1 MSDLT
6 TADGFELLEVT
17 YRHKPL
23 GEDPEYYDK
32 TDSVSIARWSKYG
45 NDRLYLNGLNTGD
58 GWISLQGDESG
69 GDKWT
74 KVEAQR
80 ELDGDELTIKVG
92 RPIDIRKGRATYTI
106 TVRVIGDEF
115 GADEDDEDEETEHE
129 VIADGGED
137 LTGHVDDE
145 TIEDAI
151 GAYDDSDHP
160 DATTVEEVRD
170 ILVALNESVQAYW
183 GEWLDNIESGET
195 DVVAETDELIVLNTG
210 TIDKIREEIE
220 HHPEIDPDA
229 PTVDVVSAVM
239 HDVAREHSD
248 HDWGVTYP
256 FVVRKS
262 GSFAD
267 GQEYVEAVLNGLR
280 QRGVSPGQAWAYYGV
295 KIRGHS
301 RNQWA
306 TRCGYSDHSAVSES
320 VRKAES
326 KLG

>member
-6 TADGFELLEVT
+6 TADGFELLDVT

-32 TDSVSIARWSKYG
+32 TDSVSIDRWSKYG

-92 RPIDIRKGRATYTI
+92 RAIDIRKGRATYTI
-106 TVRVIGDEF
+106 TIRVIGDEF
-115 GADEDDEDEETEHE
+115 GADDDNDDEQEI
-129 VIADGGED
+129 VADGGED
-137 LTGHVDDE
+137 VTSHVDDE
-145 TIEDAI
+145 TITEAI
-151 GAYDDSDHP
+151 EQHDDPGHE
-160 DATTVEEVRD
+160 DATTVAEVRD
-170 ILVALNESVQAYW
+170 ILAALDESGAVHW
-183 GEWLDNIESGET
+183 SEWLDNIESGET

>member
-6 TADGFELLEVT
+6 TADGFELLDVT

-32 TDSVSIARWSKYG
+32 TDSVSIDRWSKYG

-92 RPIDIRKGRATYTI
+92 RAIDIRKGRATYTI
-106 TVRVIGDEF
+106 TIRVIGDEF
-115 GADEDDEDEETEHE
+115 GADDDNDDEQEI
-129 VIADGGED
+129 VADGGED
-137 LTGHVDDE
+137 VTSHVDDE
-145 TIEDAI
+145 TITEAI
-151 GAYDDSDHP
+151 EQHDDPGHE
-160 DATTVEEVRD
+160 DATTVAEVRD
-170 ILVALNESVQAYW
+170 ILAALDESGAVHW
-183 GEWLDNIESGET
+183 SEWLDNIESGET

-220 HHPEIDPDA
+220 HYPEIDPDA